1 MEKKIIFK
9 KLKEI
14 ESQVFMD
21 ENMGNHVSF
30 RAGGNADFYVEPSTE
45 DHLIAVLKFCKEQ
58 TLPYYLMGNG
68 SNILVRDGGYA
79 GIIINT
85 THLRDIQIQEACISA
100 QAGAS
105 LSVVAQ
111 QALIANLEGL
121 AFASGIPGTVGG
133 AVVMN
138 AGAYGNEIK
147 NVLESV
153 EVLNENFEK
162 EVFLPDQCDL
172 GYRNSIFRHKNYII
186 LRVNIKLSKGDY
198 NKIKNEMA
206 DLNHR
211 RSEKQPLSF
220 PSAGSTFKRPEGYYA
235 GKLIDDCGLRGHQ
248 LGGAQVSEKHCGFI
262 INKTNA
268 TATEIEALIAFVQKK
283 VKQDFNV
290 DMQTEVILIGKRR

>member
-1 MEKKIIFK
+1 MEKEIIFK
-9 KLKEI
+9 QLKEI
-14 ESQVFMD
+14 ESNLFMD
-21 ENMGNHVSF
+21 ENMGKHVSF
-30 RAGGNADFYVEPSTE
+30 RAGGKADFYVEPSTE
-45 DHLIAVLKFCKEQ
+45 KNLINILKFCQENAM
-58 TLPYYLMGNG
+58 PYYLMGNG

-79 GIIINT
+79 GIMINT
-85 THLRDIQIQEACISA
+85 KNLQDIQIISNGISA

-105 LSVVAQ
+105 LGGVAQ
-111 QALIANLEGL
+111 QALAGQLEGL

-147 NVLESV
+147 NVLEFV
-153 EVLNENFEK
+153 EVLNEQFEK
-162 EVFLPDQCDL
+162 ETFLVNQCEL

-198 NKIKNEMA
+198 NKIKDEME

-211 RSEKQPLSF
+211 RCEKQPLSF
-220 PSAGSTFKRPEGYYA
+220 PSAGSTFKRPKGYYA

-262 INKTNA
+262 INKDHA
-268 TATEIEALIAFVQKK
+268 TATEIEALIKLIQKE
-283 VKQDFNV
+283 VKQKFNV
-290 DMQTEVILIGKRR
+290 DMQTEVILIGKC

>member
-1 MEKKIIFK
+1 MEKEIIFK
-9 KLKEI
+9 QLKEI

-21 ENMGNHVSF
+21 ENMGKHVSF

-85 THLRDIQIQEACISA
+85 THLRDIQIQEEHISA

-111 QALIANLEGL
+111 QALMASLEGL

-162 EVFLPDQCDL
+162 VVFLTDQCDL

-198 NKIKNEMA
+198 NKIKDEMA

-262 INKTNA
+262 INKKNA